1 MESRSNINV
10 LCTFNF
16 DHQVGGME
24 SKIWALDL
32 IAKSIHLEIFLKF
45 LVIPSET
52 IVVEFSFDKVVGWS
66 PGEIS

>member
-1 MESRSNINV
+1 
-10 LCTFNF
+10 
-16 DHQVGGME
+16 ME

-32 IAKSIHLEIFLKF
+32 IAKSIHLEVFLKF
-45 LVIPSET
+45 LVISLET